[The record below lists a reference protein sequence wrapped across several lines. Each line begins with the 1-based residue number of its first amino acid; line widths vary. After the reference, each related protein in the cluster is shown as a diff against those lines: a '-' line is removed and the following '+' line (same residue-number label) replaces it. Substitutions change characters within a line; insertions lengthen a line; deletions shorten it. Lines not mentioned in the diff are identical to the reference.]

1 VRCGSITREAEAMIT
16 SKTYQV
22 ETRRVPKGAL
32 RREVGEVKHGLC
44 GEVWEWGTKH
54 ICKEKS

>member
-1 VRCGSITREAEAMIT
+1 MIT

-54 ICKEKS
+54 KCKEKS